1 MIGLCCLLL
10 AGAWLLLTP
19 RGLRGIASRPDPAA
33 TYAEALDGIE
43 RLSAEEHD
51 GMNPLCSLRFFSH
64 GAKTSRAVVLVHGYT
79 SCPGQF
85 QELGRRLFLSGSNVL
100 IAPLPHHGLLDRM
113 TADHSRL
120 GAGELAD
127 YADRVVDIATGLGD
141 EVVIAGISA
150 GGVTTAWAAQQ
161 RGEISLAVVI
171 SPAFGF
177 RELPA
182 PITAAAMN
190 VFRFLPDR
198 FTWWDPVLKEG
209 IAPSCAYP
217 RYSRRALAEILRLG
231 FTVREGM
238 KHKPPEAGKIVMVT
252 NAGDDKVN
260 NALTK
265 RIAKRWRERGAS
277 IETFEFDASLGLGHD
292 LVDPDQPDAKIEI
305 VYPKLI
311 ELMGG

>member
-1 MIGLCCLLL
+1 MIVLFCLLL
-10 AGAWLLLTP
+10 AGAWMLLPP
-19 RGLRGIASRPDPAA
+19 RGLRGIVSRPDPAA
-33 TYAEALDGIE
+33 TYADAHDRIE
-43 RLSAEEHD
+43 RFRVGEPD

-64 GAKTSRAVVLVHGYT
+64 GVKTSRSVILVHGYT
-79 SCPGQF
+79 SCPRQF
-85 QELGRRLFLSGSNVL
+85 QELGRRLFASGSNVL
-100 IAPLPHHGLLDRM
+100 IAPLPHHGMLDRM

-120 GAGELAD
+120 GAGELAG
-127 YADRVVDIATGLGD
+127 YADRVVDIATGLGQ

-150 GGVTTAWAAQQ
+150 GGVTAAWAAQN
-161 RGEISLAVVI
+161 RREVNRAVVI

-182 PITAAAMN
+182 PFTAAAMN

-198 FTWWDPVLKEG
+198 FAWWDPVLKED
-209 IAPSCAYP
+209 IAPFYAYP

-231 FTVREGM
+231 FAVREGM
-238 KHKPPEAGKIVMVT
+238 KYKPPAAGKIVMVT

-260 NALTK
+260 NGLTK
-265 RIAKRWRERGAS
+265 AIAKRWREWGAS
-277 IETFEFDASLGLGHD
+277 IETFEFDVSLGLGHD
-292 LVDPDQPDAKIEI
+292 LVDPDQPDEKIEI